1 MSPQMDAG
9 NSNNRKK
16 MATIQKC

>member
-1 MSPQMDAG
+1 MSQQMDAG

-16 MATIQKC
+16 TAIQKC